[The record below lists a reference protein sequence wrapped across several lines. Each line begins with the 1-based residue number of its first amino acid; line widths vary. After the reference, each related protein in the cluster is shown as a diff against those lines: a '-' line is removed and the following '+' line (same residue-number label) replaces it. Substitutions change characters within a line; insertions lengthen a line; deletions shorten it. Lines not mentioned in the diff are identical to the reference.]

1 MAGTLVTPVQSP
13 ESQTWLQHQGAW
25 FTACGCAC
33 ASVRFCGCA
42 CLSGSASVS
51 AGDHTCSGAPTSS
64 CACACACVCTS
75 VSVAGPTSSHGVS
88 VAVGVGSSLLFV
100 LVTCAVV
107 RLCQCGDP
115 QKVGW
120 STKLPSAALSGLCP
134 ASLTQPDL
142 TRTLSWAFS
151 FCILSD
157 SSSLCFFSFLFVFM
171 SSIAHSYRSYEYP
184 ACHRNLFS
192 SLRGRF
198 HLILHIFLETRHP
211 H

>member
-1 MAGTLVTPVQSP
+1 M
-13 ESQTWLQHQGAW
+13 
-25 FTACGCAC
+25 
-33 ASVRFCGCA
+33 
-42 CLSGSASVS
+42 
-51 AGDHTCSGAPTSS
+51 
-64 CACACACVCTS
+64 
-75 VSVAGPTSSHGVS
+75 
-88 VAVGVGSSLLFV
+88 
-100 LVTCAVV
+100 TCAVL

-211 H
+211 LPTDCGVVSTFAILTPVPPPTTSANSPDSRPNLSHLSHFLSQILFVSLSFLKLFFGSNDVCLTSLSPYI